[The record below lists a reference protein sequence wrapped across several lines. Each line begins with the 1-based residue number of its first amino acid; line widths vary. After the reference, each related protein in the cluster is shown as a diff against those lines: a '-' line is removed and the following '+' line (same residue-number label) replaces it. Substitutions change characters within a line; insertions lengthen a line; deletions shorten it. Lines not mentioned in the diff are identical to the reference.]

1 MRFLLAELDRDAVDR
16 FLSAVDVAM
25 NSNTLLLKVD
35 AGHSLTGGNRQE
47 LLDAYL
53 RSDLFE
59 QMMREA

>member
-1 MRFLLAELDRDAVDR
+1 MLAELDRDAVDR

-25 NSNTLLLKVD
+25 NSNTLSLKVD